1 MKIRTIVLTRK
12 LALALIPI
20 GIVLAVLLEFTLE
33 QGSLLKIAPLLFSF
47 LGWFIFIL
55 NSNARC
61 PNCSNRFYC
70 LKRLDKIEYVA
81 ITNSCMAC
89 NASKD

>member
-1 MKIRTIVLTRK
+1 MNIKTIILTRK
-12 LALALIPI
+12 FSLALIPI
-20 GIVLAVLLEFTLE
+20 GIVLATLFEFTIE
-33 QGSLLKIAPLLFSF
+33 HKSLLTRAPLILPFIGF
-47 LGWFIFIL
+47 FIFIL

-61 PNCSNRFYC
+61 PKCFNLFYC
-70 LKRLDKIEYVA
+70 LKRLDKIEYVV

>member
-1 MKIRTIVLTRK
+1 MKIKTIVRTRK
-12 LALALIPI
+12 FALALIPI
-20 GIVLAVLLEFTLE
+20 GIVLAVLFEFTIE
-33 QGSLLKIAPLLFSF
+33 ENYLLKRAPLLLPF

-61 PNCSNRFYC
+61 PKCSNNFYC